1 MHIPIAV
8 DYGVRAL
15 VDMAQ
20 HADEGLARTADIAR
34 RNAIPELYLE
44 QLLHT
49 LNKRGLTRSQRGPQ
63 GGHTLAVNPSDITL
77 TMVVAALGETPALV
91 PCMDNLDKC
100 SLTPGCAQRDV
111 WRTVEQAIR
120 SVLDTTT
127 IEDLASRV
135 RQAPQAAKA
144 TPEHAQPRK
153 VPVAVSSL

>member
-20 HADEGLARTADIAR
+20 HVDQGLARTSDIAR

-49 LNKRGLTRSQRGPQ
+49 LNRKGLTRSQRGPQ
-63 GGHTLAVNPSDITL
+63 GGHALAVNPTDITL
-77 TMVVAALGETPALV
+77 SMVVAALGETPTLV

-100 SLTPGCAQRDV
+100 SLVPACAQRDV

-120 SVLDTTT
+120 NVLDTTT
-127 IEDLASRV
+127 IEDLVTRT
-135 RQAPQAAKA
+135 RPTPPKA
-144 TPEHAQPRK
+144 D
-153 VPVAVSSL
+153 VAVKPMHPLKEPIAVSGP